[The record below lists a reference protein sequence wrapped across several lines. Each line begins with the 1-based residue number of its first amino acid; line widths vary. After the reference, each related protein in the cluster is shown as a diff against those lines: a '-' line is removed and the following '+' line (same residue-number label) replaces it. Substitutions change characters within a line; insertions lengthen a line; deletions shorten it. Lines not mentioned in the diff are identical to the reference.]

1 MNSWLIFFFFQAEDG
16 IRDLTVTGVQTCPLP
31 ISNRAAKAA
40 RRASRRDDER
50 ARMRD
55 LADARRARQVD
66 ALPPGE
72 HLRAAAPSAQAA
84 ERRIRGEEA
93 PADFGCDFAR
103 RGFWHGLGVSA
114 QAGNAQHH
122 GQESRA
128 RAQHGIGASRCGL
141 LIRRSLNRG
150 GPMGVKPELAFDVC
164 WEVYRG
170 ARDVLETKRGVSAL
184 NWKDTGTYLWRPDFR
199 PRLTEWV
206 ADFALAGEAALDG
219 PDWASRMV
227 MFRVYYLGLAPYENA
242 RHFLGL
248 R

>member
-1 MNSWLIFFFFQAEDG
+1 M
-16 IRDLTVTGVQTCPLP
+16 
-31 ISNRAAKAA
+31 
-40 RRASRRDDER
+40 
-50 ARMRD
+50 
-55 LADARRARQVD
+55 ADTRRARKTYP
-66 ALPPGE
+66 LPACQYF
-72 HLRAAAPSAQAA
+72 RAVAAPAKAGI
-84 ERRIRGEEA
+84 RRIRCGKAA
-93 PADFGCDFAR
+93 PCRGRGLAR
-103 RGFWHGLGVSA
+103 RGFRHGLGISA
-114 QAGNAQHH
+114 QAENPQDH

-128 RAQHGIGASRCGL
+128 KARHEIGASDGGL

-184 NWKDTGTYLWRPDFR
+184 NWKDTGKFLWRPDIR

-206 ADFALAGEAALDG
+206 ADFALAGQAALDG

-248 R
+248 SERSWVNWSEEICRRCGAELLRRSMFPPRKYFRGED